1 MGSVAEG
8 LRPAEENDI
17 LELEERKDLRLKA
30 VE

>member
-8 LRPAEENDI
+8 LRPAEENDVI
-17 LELEERKDLRLKA
+17 ELDERKDLRLKA

>member
-1 MGSVAEG
+1 MGSVAER
-8 LRPAEENDI
+8 LRPTEENDI